1 MPADRVTAPPMPGE
15 ILRRRLKA
23 ETVGIRQDDL
33 AEALKVTRLTVN
45 QILNGK
51 SAITPDMA
59 LRLEAVLGTSP
70 RMWLK
75 LQAEYDLYA
84 ARRKLGEKL
93 DQMPRLASLKD
104 GPPA

>member
-1 MPADRVTAPPMPGE
+1 MPANRAIAPPMPGE

-23 ETVGIRQDDL
+23 ESVAIRQDEL
-33 AEALKVTRLTVN
+33 ADALKVTRLTVN
-45 QILNGK
+45 HILNGK

-75 LQAEYDLYA
+75 LQAEYDLFV
-84 ARRKLGEKL
+84 ARRKLGDKL
-93 DQMPRLASLKD
+93 SEMPRLVNLDD

>member
-1 MPADRVTAPPMPGE
+1 MPDRVIPPPMPGE

-23 ETVGIRQDDL
+23 ETVGIRQEDL
-33 AEALKVTRLTVN
+33 ADALDVTRLTVN

-59 LRLEAVLGTSP
+59 LRLEVVLGTSP
-70 RMWLK
+70 LMWLK
-75 LQAEYDLYA
+75 LQAEHDLFA
-84 ARRKLGEKL
+84 ARQKLGDRL
-93 DQMPRLASLKD
+93 GRMQRLASLND

>member
-1 MPADRVTAPPMPGE
+1 MPADRAILPPMPGE
-15 ILRRRLKA
+15 VLRRRLKA

-33 AEALKVTRLTVN
+33 ADALKVTRLTVN

-70 RMWLK
+70 HMWLK
-75 LQAEYDLYA
+75 LQAEHDLFT
-84 ARRKLGEKL
+84 ARRKLGDKL
-93 DQMPRLASLKD
+93 DQMPRLASLND
-104 GPPA
+104 GPPK

>member
-1 MPADRVTAPPMPGE
+1 MPGE

-23 ETVGIRQDDL
+23 ETVGIRQEDL
-33 AEALKVTRLTVN
+33 ADALDVTRLTVN

-59 LRLEAVLGTSP
+59 LRLEVVLGTSP
-70 RMWLK
+70 LMWLK
-75 LQAEYDLYA
+75 LQAEHDLFA
-84 ARRKLGEKL
+84 ARQKLGDRL
-93 DQMPRLASLKD
+93 GRMQRLASLND

>member
-1 MPADRVTAPPMPGE
+1 MSADRVIPPPMPGE

-23 ETVGIRQDDL
+23 ETVGIRQEDL
-33 AEALKVTRLTVN
+33 ADALDVTRLTVN

-59 LRLEAVLGTSP
+59 LRLEVVLGTSP
-70 RMWLK
+70 LMWLK
-75 LQAEYDLYA
+75 LQAEHDLFA
-84 ARRKLGEKL
+84 ARQKLGDRL
-93 DQMPRLASLKD
+93 GRMQRLASLND